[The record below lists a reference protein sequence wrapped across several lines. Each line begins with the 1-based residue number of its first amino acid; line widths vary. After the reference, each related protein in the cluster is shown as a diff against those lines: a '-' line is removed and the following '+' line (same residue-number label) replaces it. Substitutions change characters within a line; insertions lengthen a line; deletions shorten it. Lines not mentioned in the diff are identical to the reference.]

1 MRATLDWGNVQPHE
15 IWRAA
20 REGACP
26 IIAADDTGLGPG
38 TTYQVLSWAD
48 ADALLRDARE
58 VREVDG
64 GWLVRAPMDTHWQ
77 LWLRIDKE
85 WAVMEKW
92 KAEE

>member
-1 MRATLDWGNVQPHE
+1 VLCVRPEAQVTRPATDDPGHGSPGK
-15 IWRAA
+15 A
-20 REGACP
+20 RKR
-26 IIAADDTGLGPG
+26 I
-38 TTYQVLSWAD
+38 
-48 ADALLRDARE
+48 DALLRDARE

-64 GWLVRAPMDTHWQ
+64 GWLIRAPMDTHWQ